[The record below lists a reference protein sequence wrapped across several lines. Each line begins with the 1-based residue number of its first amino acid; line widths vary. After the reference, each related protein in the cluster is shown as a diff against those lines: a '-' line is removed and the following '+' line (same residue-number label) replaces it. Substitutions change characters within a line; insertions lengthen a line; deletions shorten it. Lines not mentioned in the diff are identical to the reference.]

1 MAGGERSGRRCTTLA
16 KLLAQ
21 KQQLLER
28 LQEDAGPNE
37 REKIQR
43 LLAKIDEEL
52 ILVEEAGPGI
62 SDERPPRRMG
72 RIGRR
77 MIIGMLLIAALA
89 IVWNVL
95 GH

>member
-1 MAGGERSGRRCTTLA
+1 MSTTLA

-28 LQEDAGPNE
+28 LQEDLGPNE
-37 REKIQR
+37 REEIQR

-62 SDERPPRRMG
+62 SNDHDE
-72 RIGRR
+72 
-77 MIIGMLLIAALA
+77 
-89 IVWNVL
+89 
-95 GH
+95 